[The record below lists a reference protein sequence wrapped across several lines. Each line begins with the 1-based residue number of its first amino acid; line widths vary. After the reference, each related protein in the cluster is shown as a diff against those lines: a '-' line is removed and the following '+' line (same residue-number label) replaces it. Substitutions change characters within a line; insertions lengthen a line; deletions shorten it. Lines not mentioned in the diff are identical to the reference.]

1 MPKGNKEAEIQ
12 YRVANFFGIKQIT
25 IPNVNFAWASCKI
38 PKYNKRGD
46 LERFDYPFEGIRHE
60 ADLITIN
67 ENDYMYEVECK
78 CSYSDFLADFKK
90 SEKHLTKYT
99 RGVYYA
105 FTKEMYE
112 KNENKIHQILNDN
125 FREAGI
131 IVVDDYIC
139 EVKKKPKY
147 IKTEKIPIEVKLY
160 LMRIGCHKWWR
171 RK

>member
-67 ENDYMYEVECK
+67 GNDYMNEIECK
-78 CSYSDFLADFKK
+78 CSYSDFLISRF
-90 SEKHLTKYT
+90 SET
-99 RGVYYA
+99 RGR
-105 FTKEMYE
+105 K
-112 KNENKIHQILNDN
+112 Q
-125 FREAGI
+125 GGQ
-131 IVVDDYIC
+131 
-139 EVKKKPKY
+139 
-147 IKTEKIPIEVKLY
+147 Y
-160 LMRIGCHKWWR
+160 L
-171 RK
+171 